1 MKVHF
6 YALMAMSLIITQI
19 NANESSPESTENVEE
34 VEVTASILNPS
45 RIINPLYV
53 IDGSEIEDDATT
65 SLGEAVDSYLGVSIA
80 DYGAAVGQPII
91 RGMSGPRVKILKN
104 GMVNRDVSGLGVD
117 HLNDIDLN
125 DIEQIEIVKGPSSLL
140 YANGTIGGII
150 NVVDNCIAEGNYDKQ
165 EFIAGLETQSV
176 NDGDVQHLNYKNN
189 IAGFNVNFGYKNSEF
204 GNFDIPD
211 GAVMHDEDHEG
222 HDEHEEEEE
231 LSYIENSDLEVEST
245 KFGISRAGDWGYF
258 GVSVDNLESIYGIP
272 YHGEHDDEHGDE
284 HDDHDDDH
292 GDDHDDD
299 HADDD
304 HDDDDHGDEH
314 EGERI
319 FSTTDS
325 ESLTVK
331 GLYNLNGN
339 LVNSVTYNYRDTD
352 YTLTEA
358 HAEEEGHD
366 EHEEEEHEEHAP
378 TVFSNDAT
386 EYGAIFDL
394 SNDNFI
400 QKISL
405 NFVDEDSSIV
415 GEEAFMNPANNEE
428 FTIGYF
434 MSADLDNFYLDAG
447 FRIDQIDRTGSVT
460 DEDHGDID
468 YYSID
473 DDTNS
478 FALSL
483 GRDLSDSLDVNFG
496 FSSVER
502 LPSVIELFMNGPHM
516 ATGRLETGNP
526 NLNSETSNNF
536 DITFN
541 FDNGDFYAYASFY
554 INDVDNYITLMD
566 ELDDHDDHD
575 DDHGDEHGDDDH
587 DDDHGDDHGDDDH
600 DDHAEHANLIHA
612 DYVQEDAEF
621 RGYEFEF
628 GRTFSLGSGDLTLS
642 FGRDDVNAEFSDGH
656 NVPRINPSR
665 NIYSLS
671 YVENDWV
678 FKLSLKDVEKQN
690 DIGEGESVTDSY
702 QMLNT
707 RLTKTFNLSG
717 PGELKVSIF
726 GSNLLDEVAR
736 NHSSFVKKQVPLAG
750 RNYGAK
756 FSYKF

>member
-6 YALMAMSLIITQI
+6 YALMAMSLISTQI
-19 NANESSPESTENVEE
+19 QANESSIDSAENVEE

-231 LSYIENSDLEVEST
+231 LSYIENSDLEIEST
-245 KFGISRAGDWGYF
+245 KFGISRAGAWGYF

-272 YHGEHDDEHGDE
+272 YHGEHGDEHGDE

-292 GDDHDDD
+292 GDDHDD
-299 HADDD
+299 HDD

-366 EHEEEEHEEHAP
+366 EHEEEGHEEHAP

-434 MSADLDNFYLDAG
+434 MSADLDNFYIDAG

-600 DDHAEHANLIHA
+600 DDHDDHANLIHA

-736 NHSSFVKKQVPLAG
+736 NHSSFVKNQVPLAG

>member
-6 YALMAMSLIITQI
+6 YALMAMSLITTQI
-19 NANESSPESTENVEE
+19 NADEPATDSAENADEIV
-34 VEVTASILNPS
+34 VTSSILNPS
-45 RIINPLYV
+45 RILNPLYV
-53 IDGSEIEDDATT
+53 IDGDEIEDNATT
-65 SLGEAVDSYLGVSIA
+65 SLGEAVDGYLGVSIA

-91 RGMSGPRVKILKN
+91 RGMSGPRVKVLKN
-104 GMVNRDVSGLGVD
+104 GLVNRDVSGLGAD

-125 DIEQIEIVKGPSSLL
+125 DLQQVEIIKGPSSLL
-140 YANGTIGGII
+140 YANGTSGGII
-150 NVVDNCIAEGNYDKQ
+150 NVVDNCIAPEDFTTQ

-176 NDGDVQHLNYKNN
+176 NDGDSQFFNYKDNLN
-189 IAGFNVNFGYKNSEF
+189 GFNVNVGYKKSEF
-204 GNFDIPD
+204 GNFDIPND
-211 GAVMHDEDHEG
+211 AIMHDEDHEG
-222 HDEHEEEEE
+222 HDEHEGEEE
-231 LSYIENSDLEVEST
+231 LSYLENSDLEIEST
-245 KFGISRAGDWGYF
+245 KFGISRAGEWGYV
-258 GVSVDNLESIYGIP
+258 GISVDNHESMYGIP
-272 YHGEHDDEHGDE
+272 YHGEHSDEEG
-284 HDDHDDDH
+284 HDDHDDH
-292 GDDHDDD
+292 EGEDDH
-299 HADDD
+299 
-304 HDDDDHGDEH
+304 DEH

-319 FSTTDS
+319 FSTTDQ
-325 ESLTVK
+325 ESFTIK
-331 GLYNLNGN
+331 GLYNVNGS
-339 LVNSVTYNYRDTD
+339 LINSVTYNYRDTD
-352 YTLTEA
+352 YSLIEA

-366 EHEEEEHEEHAP
+366 EHEGEEHEEHAP

-434 MSADLDNFYLDAG
+434 VSADLDMFYLDAG
-447 FRIDQIDRTGSVT
+447 FRLDQIDRTGSVT

-468 YYSID
+468 NYSID
-473 DDTNS
+473 DTTNS

-483 GRDLSDSLDVNFG
+483 GRDLSDTLDVNFG
-496 FSSVER
+496 FASVER

-526 NLNSETSNNF
+526 NLQSETSNNF

-541 FDNGDFYAYASFY
+541 YESGDFFAYASFY
-554 INDVDNYITLMD
+554 VNDVDNYITLQD
-566 ELDDHDDHD
+566 ELDGHDDHDDDDHGDEHGDD

-587 DDDHGDDHGDDDH
+587 DDH
-600 DDHAEHANLIHA
+600 DEFANLIHA

-628 GRTFSLGSGDLTLS
+628 GRTFRLGSGDLRLS
-642 FGRDDVNAEFSDGH
+642 FGRDDVNAEFTDGH
-656 NVPRINPSR
+656 NVPRINPAR

-678 FKLSLKDVEKQN
+678 FKLSLKDVEKQD
-690 DIGEGESVTDSY
+690 DIGEGETVTDSY

-707 RLTKTFNLSG
+707 RLTKTFDISG
-717 PGELKVSIF
+717 AGDLKVSIF
-726 GSNLLDEVAR
+726 GSNLLDEAAR

-756 FSYKF
+756 FVYNF

>member
-1 MKVHF
+1 MKVYF
-6 YALMAMSLIITQI
+6 YALMAMSLTITQL
-19 NANESSPESTENVEE
+19 NADESSDLNSSDADEIV
-34 VEVTASILNPS
+34 VTSSILNPS
-45 RIINPLYV
+45 RILNPLYV
-53 IDGSEIEDDATT
+53 IDGDEIEDNATT

-104 GMVNRDVSGLGVD
+104 GMVNRDVSGLGAD

-125 DIEQIEIVKGPSSLL
+125 DLQQVEIVKGPSSLL
-140 YANGTIGGII
+140 YANGTSGGII
-150 NVVDNCIAEGNYDKQ
+150 NVVDNCIAPEDFTTQ

-176 NDGDVQHLNYKNN
+176 NDGDSQYFNFKDNLN
-189 IAGFNVNFGYKNSEF
+189 GFNVNVGYKKSEF

-211 GAVMHDEDHEG
+211 DAVMHDEDHEG
-222 HDEHEEEEE
+222 HDEHEGEEE
-231 LSYIENSDLEVEST
+231 LSYLENSDLEIEST
-245 KFGISRAGDWGYF
+245 KFGISRAGEWGYV
-258 GVSVDNLESIYGIP
+258 GISVDNHESMYGIP
-272 YHGEHDDEHGDE
+272 YHGEHSDEEG

-292 GDDHDDD
+292 GDEHG
-299 HADDD
+299 DDD
-304 HDDDDHGDEH
+304 HDDDHGDEHADDDHDEH

-319 FSTTDS
+319 FSTTDQ
-325 ESLTVK
+325 ESFTIK
-331 GLYNLNGN
+331 GLYNLNSN
-339 LVNSVTYNYRDTD
+339 LINSVTYNYRDTE
-352 YTLTEA
+352 YSLTEA

-366 EHEEEEHEEHAP
+366 EHEGEEHEEHAP

-434 MSADLDNFYLDAG
+434 VSADLDMFYLDAG
-447 FRIDQIDRTGSVT
+447 FRLDQIDRTGSVT

-468 YYSID
+468 NYSID
-473 DDTNS
+473 DTTNS

-483 GRDLSDSLDVNFG
+483 GRDLSDTLDVNFG
-496 FSSVER
+496 LASVER
-502 LPSVIELFMNGPHM
+502 LPSVIELFMNGPHL

-526 NLNSETSNNF
+526 NLQSETSNNI

-541 FDNGDFYAYASFY
+541 YESGDFFAYASFY
-554 INDVDNYITLMD
+554 VNDVDNYITLQD
-566 ELDDHDDHD
+566 ELDGHDDHD

-587 DDDHGDDHGDDDH
+587 DDHG
-600 DDHAEHANLIHA
+600 EFENLIHA

-628 GRTFSLGSGDLTLS
+628 GRTFTLGSGDLRLS

-656 NVPRINPSR
+656 NVPRINPAR

-678 FKLSLKDVEKQN
+678 FKIDLKDVEKQN
-690 DIGEGESVTDSY
+690 DIAEGETVTDSY

-707 RLTKTFNLSG
+707 RLTKTFNISG
-717 PGELKVSIF
+717 AGELKVSIF
-726 GSNLLDEVAR
+726 GSNLLDEAAR

>member
-1 MKVHF
+1 MKVNF

-19 NANESSPESTENVEE
+19 NADEPATDSAENLEE

-104 GMVNRDVSGLGVD
+104 GMVNRDVSGLGAD

-125 DIEQIEIVKGPSSLL
+125 DLQQVEIVKGPSSLL

-150 NVVDNCIAEGNYDKQ
+150 NVVDNCIAEESLDKQ

-483 GRDLSDSLDVNFG
+483 GRDLSLS
-496 FSSVER
+496 
-502 LPSVIELFMNGPHM
+502 
-516 ATGRLETGNP
+516 
-526 NLNSETSNNF
+526 
-536 DITFN
+536 
-541 FDNGDFYAYASFY
+541 
-554 INDVDNYITLMD
+554 
-566 ELDDHDDHD
+566 
-575 DDHGDEHGDDDH
+575 
-587 DDDHGDDHGDDDH
+587 
-600 DDHAEHANLIHA
+600 LIH
-612 DYVQEDAEF
+612 
-621 RGYEFEF
+621 
-628 GRTFSLGSGDLTLS
+628 
-642 FGRDDVNAEFSDGH
+642 
-656 NVPRINPSR
+656 I
-665 NIYSLS
+665 
-671 YVENDWV
+671 
-678 FKLSLKDVEKQN
+678 
-690 DIGEGESVTDSY
+690 
-702 QMLNT
+702 
-707 RLTKTFNLSG
+707 
-717 PGELKVSIF
+717 
-726 GSNLLDEVAR
+726 
-736 NHSSFVKKQVPLAG
+736 
-750 RNYGAK
+750 
-756 FSYKF
+756 

>member
-125 DIEQIEIVKGPSSLL
+125 DIQQIEIVKGPSSLL

-189 IAGFNVNFGYKNSEF
+189 IAGFNVNFGYKNSVF
-204 GNFDIPD
+204 GTFDIPD
-211 GAVMHDEDHEG
+211 GAVLHDEDHEG

-231 LSYIENSDLEVEST
+231 LSYIENSDLEIEST

-258 GVSVDNLESIYGIP
+258 GVSVDNLESMYGIP
-272 YHGEHDDEHGDE
+272 YHGEHGDEHGDE

-339 LVNSVTYNYRDTD
+339 LVKSVTYNYRDTD

-496 FSSVER
+496 FASVER

>member
-6 YALMAMSLIITQI
+6 YALMAMSLITTQI
-19 NANESSPESTENVEE
+19 NADEPAMDSAKNVDE
-34 VEVTASILNPS
+34 VVVTSSILNPS
-45 RIINPLYV
+45 RILNPLYV
-53 IDGSEIEDDATT
+53 IDGDEIQDNATT
-65 SLGEAVDSYLGVSIA
+65 SLGEAVDGYLGVSIA

-91 RGMSGPRVKILKN
+91 RGMSGPRVKVLKN
-104 GMVNRDVSGLGVD
+104 GLVNRDVSGLGAD

-125 DIEQIEIVKGPSSLL
+125 DLQQVEIIKGPSSLL
-140 YANGTIGGII
+140 YANGTSGGII
-150 NVVDNCIAEGNYDKQ
+150 NVVDNCIAPEDFTTQ

-176 NDGDVQHLNYKNN
+176 NDGDSQFFNYKDNLN
-189 IAGFNVNFGYKNSEF
+189 GFNVNVGYKKSEF
-204 GNFDIPD
+204 GNFDIPND
-211 GAVMHDEDHEG
+211 AIMHDEDHEG
-222 HDEHEEEEE
+222 HDEHEGEEE
-231 LSYIENSDLEVEST
+231 LSYLENSDLEIEST
-245 KFGISRAGDWGYF
+245 KFGISRAGEWGYV
-258 GVSVDNLESIYGIP
+258 GISVDNHESMYGIP
-272 YHGEHDDEHGDE
+272 YHGEHSDEEG
-284 HDDHDDDH
+284 HDDHDEH
-292 GDDHDDD
+292 EGEDDHDEHEGEDD
-299 HADDD
+299 H
-304 HDDDDHGDEH
+304 DEH

-319 FSTTDS
+319 FSTTDQ
-325 ESLTVK
+325 ESFTIK
-331 GLYNLNGN
+331 GLYNVNGS
-339 LVNSVTYNYRDTD
+339 LINSVTYNYRDTD
-352 YTLTEA
+352 YSLIEA

-366 EHEEEEHEEHAP
+366 EHEGEEHEEHAP

-434 MSADLDNFYLDAG
+434 VSADLDMFYLDAG
-447 FRIDQIDRTGSVT
+447 FRLDQIDRTGSVT

-468 YYSID
+468 NYSID
-473 DDTNS
+473 DTTNS

-483 GRDLSDSLDVNFG
+483 GRDLSDTLDVNFG
-496 FSSVER
+496 FASVER

-526 NLNSETSNNF
+526 NLQSETSNNF

-541 FDNGDFYAYASFY
+541 YESGDFFAYASFY
-554 INDVDNYITLMD
+554 VNDVDNYITLQD
-566 ELDDHDDHD
+566 ELDGHDDHDD

-587 DDDHGDDHGDDDH
+587 DDH
-600 DDHAEHANLIHA
+600 DEFANLIHA

-628 GRTFSLGSGDLTLS
+628 GRTFRLGSGDLRLS

-656 NVPRINPSR
+656 NVPRINPAR

-678 FKLSLKDVEKQN
+678 FKLSLKDVEKQD
-690 DIGEGESVTDSY
+690 DIGEGETVTDSY

-707 RLTKTFNLSG
+707 RLTKTFDISG
-717 PGELKVSIF
+717 AGDLKVSIF
-726 GSNLLDEVAR
+726 GSNLLDEAAR

-756 FSYKF
+756 FVYNF

>member
-1 MKVHF
+1 MKVNF

-19 NANESSPESTENVEE
+19 NADEPATDSAENVEE

-125 DIEQIEIVKGPSSLL
+125 DIQQIEIVKGPSSLL

-231 LSYIENSDLEVEST
+231 LSYIENSDLEIEST

-272 YHGEHDDEHGDE
+272 YHGEHGDEHGDE

>member
-1 MKVHF
+1 MKVNF
-6 YALMAMSLIITQI
+6 YVLMAMSLIITQI
-19 NANESSPESTENVEE
+19 HSDEPSDVKPSNTDE
-34 VEVTASILNPS
+34 VVVTASILNPS
-45 RIINPLYV
+45 RIINPVYV
-53 IDGSEIEDDATT
+53 IDGDEIEDNATT

-91 RGMSGPRVKILKN
+91 RGMSGPRVKVLKN
-104 GMVNRDVSGLGVD
+104 GMVNRDVSGLGAD

-125 DIEQIEIVKGPSSLL
+125 NLEQVEIVKGPSSLL
-140 YANGTIGGII
+140 YANGTSGGII
-150 NVVDNCIAEGNYDKQ
+150 NVVDNCIAPEDFSTQ

-176 NDGDVQHLNYKNN
+176 NDGDSEYFNFKDNVN
-189 IAGFNVNFGYKNSEF
+189 GFNVNVGYKKSEF

-211 GAVMHDEDHEG
+211 DAVMHDEGHEG
-222 HDEHEEEEE
+222 HDEHEKE
-231 LSYIENSDLEVEST
+231 LSYLENSDLEIEST
-245 KFGISRAGDWGYF
+245 KFGISRAGEWGYF
-258 GVSVDNLESIYGIP
+258 GVSVDNHESMYGIP
-272 YHGEHDDEHGDE
+272 YHGEHADEDGHDG
-284 HDDHDDDH
+284 HDDHDDHADEDGH
-292 GDDHDDD
+292 DD

-304 HDDDDHGDEH
+304 HDEH

-319 FSTTDS
+319 FSTTDQ
-325 ESLTVK
+325 ESFTIR
-331 GLYNLNGN
+331 GLYNVNGS
-339 LVNSVTYNYRDTD
+339 LINSVTYNYRDTE
-352 YTLTEA
+352 YSLIEA

-366 EHEEEEHEEHAP
+366 DHADEDEHEP

-394 SNDNFI
+394 STDNLI
-400 QKISL
+400 QKIAL

-415 GEEAFMNPANNEE
+415 GEEKFMNPANNEE
-428 FTIGYF
+428 FTLGYF
-434 MSADLDNFYLDAG
+434 LSADLDMFYLDAG
-447 FRIDQIDRTGSVT
+447 FRSDQIDRTGSVT

-468 YYSID
+468 NYSID
-473 DDTNS
+473 DTTNS

-483 GRDLSDSLDVNFG
+483 GRDLSDTLDVNFG
-496 FSSVER
+496 FASVER

-526 NLNSETSNNF
+526 NLQSETSNNF

-541 FDNGDFYAYASFY
+541 YESGDFFAYASFY
-554 INDVDNYITLMD
+554 VNDVDNYITLQD
-566 ELDDHDDHD
+566 ELDGHDDHDD

-587 DDDHGDDHGDDDH
+587 DDDHGDEHGDDDH

-628 GRTFSLGSGDLTLS
+628 GRTFRLGSGDLRLS

-656 NVPRINPSR
+656 NVPRINPAR

-678 FKLSLKDVEKQN
+678 FKLSLKDVEKQD

-707 RLTKTFNLSG
+707 RLTKTYNLNG
-717 PGELKVSIF
+717 AGELKVSIF

>member
-1 MKVHF
+1 MKVYF
-6 YALMAMSLIITQI
+6 YTLMAMSLISTQI
-19 NANESSPESTENVEE
+19 NAYESSPESAENVEE

-231 LSYIENSDLEVEST
+231 LSYIENSDLEIEST
-245 KFGISRAGDWGYF
+245 KFGISRAGAWGYF

-272 YHGEHDDEHGDE
+272 YHGEHGDEHGDE

-292 GDDHDDD
+292 GDDHDD
-299 HADDD
+299 HDD

-366 EHEEEEHEEHAP
+366 EHEEEGHEEHAP

-434 MSADLDNFYLDAG
+434 MSADLDNFYIDAG

-575 DDHGDEHGDDDH
+575 DDHGDEHGDDHH

-736 NHSSFVKKQVPLAG
+736 NHSSFVKNQVPLAG